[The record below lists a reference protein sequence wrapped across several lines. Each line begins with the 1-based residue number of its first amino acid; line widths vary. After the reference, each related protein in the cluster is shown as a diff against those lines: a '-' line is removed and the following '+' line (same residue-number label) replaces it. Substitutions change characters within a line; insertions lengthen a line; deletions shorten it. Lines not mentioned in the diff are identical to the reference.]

1 MEFLMNQKDIIEKI
15 GVLELFFKQE
25 YEQNRSYTI
34 ESISPYSKEINQYI
48 RTAQE
53 LNIYKKCNLVEDII
67 TRRALI
73 FPIDKDYKFGG
84 GITNLERMLKGEA
97 PRDSATGEIIELH
110 HIGQKFDSP
119 FAELPRSIHCSTAT
133 YSILHD
139 TTIES
144 WRIDK
149 QLISLTQQEIYNYWQ
164 MRGEILAGKR

>member
-1 MEFLMNQKDIIEKI
+1 MELFMNQKDIIKKI

-25 YEQNRSYTI
+25 YEQNRNYTI
-34 ESISPYSKEINQYI
+34 ESISPYSKEINKYI
-48 RTAQE
+48 RTTQE
-53 LNIYKKCNLVEDII
+53 LNLYKNCNLVENII

-73 FPIDKDYKFGG
+73 FPIDKDFKFVG
-84 GITNLERMLKGEA
+84 GITNLERMLRGEA
-97 PRDSATGEIIELH
+97 PRDSVTGEIIELH

-133 YSILHD
+133 YTILHD

-149 QLISLTQQEIYNYWQ
+149 QLTSLTQQEIYNYWQ
-164 MRGEILAGKR
+164 MRGEILAGIR